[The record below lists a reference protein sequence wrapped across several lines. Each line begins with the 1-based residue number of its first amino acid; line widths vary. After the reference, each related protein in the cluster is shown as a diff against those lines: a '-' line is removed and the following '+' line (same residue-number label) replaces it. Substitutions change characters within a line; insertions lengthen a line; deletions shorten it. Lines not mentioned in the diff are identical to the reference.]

1 MRHSAIYPGTFDP
14 LTLGHFD
21 LIERGS
27 RIFDRVIVAVAVH
40 SRKRTVFSLEE
51 RLGMA
56 QASVREIPN
65 VEVAS
70 FEGLLVEYARSR
82 GIHVV
87 LRGIRAFSDFEY
99 EFQMALTNRK
109 LAPEIETLFLM
120 PKEAYSYINSS
131 TVREVAERGG
141 DIRGFVPK
149 AVLPFIRKRLGGDHD
164 H

>member
-1 MRHSAIYPGTFDP
+1 MRHSAIYPGSFDP

-21 LIERGS
+21 LIERAS
-27 RIFDRVIVAVAVH
+27 RIFDRVIVAVAVN
-40 SRKRTVFSLEE
+40 SRKITAFTLDE
-51 RLGMA
+51 RVEM
-56 QASVREIPN
+56 VRHSIKDLTN
-65 VEVAS
+65 VEAVS
-70 FEGLLVEYARSR
+70 FEGLLVEYARTR

-87 LRGIRAFSDFEY
+87 VRGIRAFSDFEY

-141 DIRGFVPK
+141 DVRGFVPK
-149 AVLPFIRKRLGGDHD
+149 AVLPFIRKRLGGSHD